1 MTCGLPIATAYLG
14 FLAPFAVLAVSP
26 FAFGAASAMVAER
39 GSPARLCLNADP
51 PTMRELRQGD
61 RRLSSSSC
69 MRSNRASPRPFGR
82 FVISLVGAAN
92 SEPVEVTR
100 VAVHPLRAFSAGERV
115 RQQRFLVS
123 LEGQASMIEDSRPVC
138 VQVAFDAPAGAV
150 KGATADVGIEL
161 ADELKAPKK

>member
-1 MTCGLPIATAYLG
+1 MMCGLPIATAYLG

-26 FAFGAASAMVAER
+26 FAFGAASAMVATPD
-39 GSPARLCLNADP
+39 SPARLCLNADP

-61 RRLSSSSC
+61 RRLVVVVH
-69 MRSNRASPRPFGR
+69 AFEPGEPPLGR

-100 VAVHPLRAFSAGERV
+100 VAVHPLRAFSAGERA

-150 KGATADVGIEL
+150 KGAMADVGIEL
-161 ADELKAPKK
+161 ADESKAPKK